1 MPSTSAIIFLSAA
14 VFGVAVVVVSVVAM
28 ELPPVHTTS
37 AQGSACRH
45 IVIVT
50 STMALVVTWLTRKQN
65 DGKGSLG
72 LLEGRLSIRSRC
84 LPLVIVRTCYLS
96 HVELRL
102 IRAVLMVQLRIQL
115 SQPQVW
121 SCATTITT
129 TAISITMAT
138 ETIATTQW

>member
-14 VFGVAVVVVSVVAM
+14 VFGVAVVVVGVIVM

-72 LLEGRLSIRSRC
+72 LLEG
-84 LPLVIVRTCYLS
+84 LVVGGGRVLFDAQAYATVEAACKSGGVTKDLS
-96 HVELRL
+96 HLKQAMTESSAYTGDCRLRGF
-102 IRAVLMVQLRIQL
+102 RCRGDRHRGR
-115 SQPQVW
+115 
-121 SCATTITT
+121 
-129 TAISITMAT
+129 
-138 ETIATTQW
+138 